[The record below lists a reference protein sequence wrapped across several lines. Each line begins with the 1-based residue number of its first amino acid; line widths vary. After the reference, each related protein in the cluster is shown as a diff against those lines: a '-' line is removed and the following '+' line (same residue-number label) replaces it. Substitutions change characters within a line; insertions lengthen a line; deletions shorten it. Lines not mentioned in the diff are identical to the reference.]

1 VRLSA
6 TPFHPQGGGQ
16 PSDTGRIG
24 DVEVLR
30 VVSESEGI
38 IHYTAAPSYRARPWR
53 PSMPSRASCMR
64 ACIRQAT

>member
-1 VRLSA
+1 
-6 TPFHPQGGGQ
+6 QGGGQ

-38 IHYTAAPSYRARPWR
+38 VHYTAAPVAPG
-53 PSMPSRASCMR
+53 PAVAAVDAEP
-64 ACIRQAT
+64 RQLHTRLHSAGHVIGQVMAELG